1 MAFSR
6 FPTNAAWIK
15 PHLALPGTAKAG
27 YLTSQPPKTGPACGL
42 RERETGRQMQVI
54 KMNEGEKN
62 EEKQT
67 MRLESQSKKEASP
80 TTSLGQ

>member
-42 RERETGRQMQVI
+42 RETGRQMQVI
-54 KMNEGEKN
+54 KMNEGERN